1 MSIGLIVF
9 IIYLVIM
16 VFSRRQQQAK
26 KSSNSM
32 KKQRNSLNSNELT
45 FIPDRI
51 KYVKNINNIEKTND
65 TEKEEIIL
73 INDEIEDFYD
83 KKEIKKSIEKLPV
96 ENKEKQNS
104 NKIEVLQP
112 YFHDNPLINGIIL
125 SELIAL
131 PRSLKPYTSRRYN
144 K

>member
-1 MSIGLIVF
+1 MPIGLIVF

-32 KKQRNSLNSNELT
+32 KKERDSLNSNETT
-45 FIPDRI
+45 FIPDRT

-73 INDEIEDFYD
+73 INDEIKDFYD
-83 KKEIKKSIEKLPV
+83 KKEIKKSTEKLPV
-96 ENKEKQNS
+96 EDKEKQNS

-144 K
+144 R

>member
-144 K
+144 R

>member
-9 IIYLVIM
+9 IIYLAIM

-32 KKQRNSLNSNELT
+32 KKERDSLNSNEPT

-73 INDEIEDFYD
+73 VDDEIEDFYD

-144 K
+144 R

>member
-1 MSIGLIVF
+1 MPIGFLVF
-9 IIYLVIM
+9 IAYLIII
-16 VFSRRQQQAK
+16 VFSRLQKQAK

-32 KKQRNSLNSNELT
+32 KKERDSLNSNETT

-51 KYVKNINNIEKTND
+51 KYVKNINNIEKTDD

-73 INDEIEDFYD
+73 VDDEIKDFYD
-83 KKEIKKSIEKLPV
+83 KKEIKKSTEKLPV
-96 ENKEKQNS
+96 EDKEKQNS

-144 K
+144 R